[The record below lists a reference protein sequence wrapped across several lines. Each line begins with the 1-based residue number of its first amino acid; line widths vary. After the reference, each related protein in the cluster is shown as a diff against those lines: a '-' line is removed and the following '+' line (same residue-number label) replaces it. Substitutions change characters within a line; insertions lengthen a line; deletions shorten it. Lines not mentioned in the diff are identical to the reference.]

1 MKTLKKYA
9 ITLLI
14 GFAVVAL
21 ILWAKDIFAQ
31 TEIAKV
37 FHILSDAFF
46 VAGVVITSAGLLVFS
61 SNEGTFDMIAYGMS
75 SFLDMF
81 RKQSKKKYETFY
93 DYRAS
98 RQEKKMGF
106 SFLLLCGLLFL
117 AVAVVMY
124 FFFRQYSV

>member
-1 MKTLKKYA
+1 MKALKKYI

-14 GFAVVAL
+14 GFAAVAL

-31 TEIAKV
+31 TEPVKV

-46 VAGVVITSAGLLVFS
+46 AVGVVITSAGLLVLS
-61 SNEGTFDMIAYGMS
+61 SNEGTFDIVVYGMS
-75 SFLDMF
+75 SFLDFF

-98 RQEKKMGF
+98 RQEKKLSFGF
-106 SFLLLCGLLFL
+106 ILLCGLLFL
-117 AVAVVMY
+117 AIAVVMY
-124 FFFRQYSV
+124 LLYSQYA